1 MPREID
7 LLRGG
12 LCKDEFCKLNATS
25 ADVIVN
31 KTGKPFLGSSSCEG
45 EAFVA
50 TVSSLLGLAAGTCHL
65 QRWITAVW
73 RSRITIETNVVTKS
87 KRPTRSLNALK
98 AAMRWCLKR
107 EAPQLKSPDQ
117 QSPKLQ
123 SENLTIFEE
132 GPKFWRK
139 KKRPSSAFYYKFSQC
154 TSTHQI
160 SIWIRLA

>member
-7 LLRGG
+7 LLREG
-12 LCKDEFCKLNATS
+12 LCKMNFANWMRPLLTSLSTKLENL
-25 ADVIVN
+25 
-31 KTGKPFLGSSSCEG
+31 FLGSSSCEG

-98 AAMRWCLKR
+98 AAIRWCLKR
-107 EAPQLKSPDQ
+107 APQLKSPDQ